1 MSEQDRDESLEK
13 AVAFFQRAEQV
24 ADTDNF
30 DYAIDLYMEGL
41 RLSPDALEAGHAP
54 LRKLS
59 LIRQGKGGKKP
70 SIMDRMTR
78 KGGKTSLDEMLNAEY
93 LLAKDPDNLSYAESM
108 IKAAVAGEYR
118 RTGAWIADLV
128 FQATNA
134 SPKPS
139 AATYLLLKESYK
151 ALELFDKA
159 VAACQKAVDLRPGDG
174 PLADELRDLSA
185 QHTMQRGHYDKE
197 GDFRKAIL
205 DKDKQDQLHSQE
217 ALVKTV
223 DFRARAVE
231 EARRTVAKISTEAN
245 VIRLADA
252 LADLETDKGYEEACQ
267 VLQEAYEQSRNFN
280 FLRHQGELKMRR
292 FRAIITIIQDALKQD
307 PDNQTLRA
315 KLSRATEK
323 LLVVSLDHFRQCVEN
338 YPTDLKMRYEYG
350 LRLLQ
355 TKKIDE
361 AIPMFQEAQK
371 DPRYRILAQDKAGVC
386 FFQKGWYTDAIDIF
400 NQGLEACEIKD
411 NAVAKELRYNLA
423 RSHEAHGQ
431 IDTALELYRKLA
443 QLDFGYRDVRERI
456 EKLRNVSK

>member
-70 SIMDRMTR
+70 SIMDRMTH

-108 IKAAVAGEYR
+108 IKAAVSGGFR

-139 AATYLLLKESYK
+139 AATYLLLKDSYK
-151 ALELFDKA
+151 SLELFDKA
-159 VAACQKAVDLRPGDG
+159 VSACQKAVDIRPGDG

-217 ALVKTV
+217 SLVKTV

-231 EARRTVAKISTEAN
+231 EARRTAAKLGSEAN

-252 LADLETDKGYEEACQ
+252 LADLETDKGYEEASQ

-280 FLRHQGELKMRR
+280 FLRHQGDLKMRR
-292 FRAIITIIQDALKQD
+292 LRAIITIIQDALKQD
-307 PDNQTLRA
+307 PDNETLRA
-315 KLSRATEK
+315 KLSRATEI
-323 LLVVSLDHFRQCVEN
+323 LLAVGLDHFRQCVEN

-350 LRLLQ
+350 MRLLQ
-355 TKKIDE
+355 IKKIDE

-371 DPRYRILAQDKAGVC
+371 DPRYRVLALDKVGVC

-400 NQGLEACEIKD
+400 NQGMEACEIKD
-411 NAVAKELRYNLA
+411 SPIAKELRYNLA

-431 IDTALELYRKLA
+431 IETAMELYRKLA

-456 EKLRNVSK
+456 EKLRNASK

>member
-1 MSEQDRDESLEK
+1 MEK

-70 SIMDRMTR
+70 SITNRMTR
-78 KGGKTSLDEMLNAEY
+78 MGGKTPLDEMLNAEY

-108 IKAAVAGEYR
+108 LKAAVSGGFR
-118 RTGAWIADLV
+118 RTGSWIADLV

-151 ALELFDKA
+151 SLELFDKA
-159 VAACQKAVDLRPGDG
+159 VSACQKAVDLRPGDG

-185 QHTMQRGHYDKE
+185 QLTMQRGQYDKE
-197 GDFRKAIL
+197 GDFRKSIL

-217 ALVKTV
+217 SLVKTI
-223 DFRARAVE
+223 DYRARAVE
-231 EARRTVAKISTEAN
+231 EARRAVTKIASETN

-280 FLRHQGELKMRR
+280 FQRHRGELKMRR
-292 FRAIITIIQDALKQD
+292 LRAIASIIQEALKQD
-307 PDNQTLRA
+307 PDNETLRA
-315 KLSRATEK
+315 KLSLATEK
-323 LLVVSLDHFRQCVEN
+323 LLAIGLDHFHQCVEN

-350 LRLLQ
+350 MRLLQ
-355 TKKIDE
+355 TKKFDE

-371 DPRYRILAQDKAGVC
+371 DPRYRVLALDKVGVC

-400 NQGLEACEIKD
+400 NQGIEICEIKD
-411 NAVAKELRYNLA
+411 SPIAKELRYNLA
-423 RSHEAHGQ
+423 RSYEAHGQ
-431 IDTALELYRKLA
+431 SETAMELYRKLA
-443 QLDFGYRDVRERI
+443 QLDFGYRDVRDRI
-456 EKLRNVSK
+456 EKLRNTNK

>member
-1 MSEQDRDESLEK
+1 MPEQDRDENLEK

-30 DYAIDLYMEGL
+30 DYAIDLYLEGL

-70 SIMDRMTR
+70 SIKDRMTR
-78 KGGKTSLDEMLNAEY
+78 KGGKTPLDEMLNSEY

-108 IKAAVAGEYR
+108 LKAAVSGGYR

-139 AATYLLLKESYK
+139 AATYLLLKESYSK
-151 ALELFDKA
+151 LELFDKA

-185 QHTMQRGHYDKE
+185 QLTMQRGRYDKE

-217 ALVKTV
+217 SLVKTI
-223 DFRARAVE
+223 DYRARAVE
-231 EARRTVAKISTEAN
+231 EARRAVTKIPSEAN

-252 LADLETDKGYEEACQ
+252 LADLETDKGYEEAHQ
-267 VLQEAYEQSRNFN
+267 ALQEAYDQSHNFS
-280 FLRHQGELKMRR
+280 FRRHQGELKMRR
-292 FRAIITIIQDALKQD
+292 LRAIAKMIHDALKQD
-307 PDNQTLRA
+307 PENETLRA
-315 KLSRATEK
+315 KHALATEK
-323 LLVVSLDHFRQCVEN
+323 LLEIGLDHFRQCVEN

-350 LRLLQ
+350 MRLIQ
-355 TKKIDE
+355 TKKFDE

-371 DPRYRILAQDKAGVC
+371 DPRYRVLALDKVGVC

-400 NQGLEACEIKD
+400 NQGLDACEIKD
-411 NAVAKELRYNLA
+411 SPVAKELRYNLA
-423 RSHEAHGQ
+423 RSHEASGQ
-431 IDTALELYRKLA
+431 IETAMELYRKLA
-443 QLDFGYRDVRERI
+443 QLDFGYRDVRDRI
-456 EKLRNVSK
+456 EKLRNASK